1 MLNLS
6 EAQAL
11 IKKEINRLRF
21 EQEPEGLYEPLN
33 YMFSLGGKRF
43 RPALMLMLSSIYHDD
58 LKPIIPYAIG
68 IELFHNF
75 TLIHDDIMDDA
86 PLRRNKPT
94 VYKKWGTNTAI
105 LSGDA
110 LLIIA
115 YEYMIQNN
123 GRTDILKEFND
134 IALKVCEGQQY
145 DMEFENQDYI
155 SEGHYLNMIELKTA
169 SLIAGSLK
177 ISALATNAPPQDAT
191 LFYEFGTN
199 LGLAFQ
205 LQDDL
210 MDTYGD
216 KKKFGKEIGGD
227 IAANKKTFL
236 LIKALELSTNTQYKE
251 LLSLLNNKDMD
262 VQNKINRVK
271 NIYQELDIEQ
281 ITNEKINLFYEK
293 TYRILDQLSL
303 PREQYKN
310 IEEFVHYLQTRNN

>member
-6 EAQAL
+6 EAQVL

-33 YMFSLGGKRF
+33 YMLSLGGKRF
-43 RPALMLMLSSIYHDD
+43 RPALMLMLSSIYQDD
-58 LKPIIPYAIG
+58 LKPVIPYAIG

-155 SEGHYLNMIELKTA
+155 SEGHYLYMIELKTA
-169 SLIAGSLK
+169 ALIAGSLK

-191 LFYEFGTN
+191 LLYDFGIN

-216 KKKFGKEIGGD
+216 KKNFGKEIGGD

-236 LIKALELSTNTQYKE
+236 LIKALELSTNIQYKE
-251 LLSLLNNKDMD
+251 LLSLLNKKDMD
-262 VQNKINRVK
+262 VQNKINSVK
-271 NIYQELDIEQ
+271 RIYQELDIEQ
-281 ITNEKINLFYEK
+281 ITNEKINFFYSK
-293 TYRILDQLSL
+293 TYRLLGQLSL
-303 PREQYKN
+303 PKEQYKN
-310 IEEFVHYLQTRNN
+310 IEEFVHHLQTRNK

>member
-6 EAQAL
+6 EAQVL

-33 YMFSLGGKRF
+33 YMLSLGGKRF
-43 RPALMLMLSSIYHDD
+43 RPALMLMLSSIYQDD
-58 LKPIIPYAIG
+58 LKPVIPYAIG

-155 SEGHYLNMIELKTA
+155 SEGHYLYMIELKTA
-169 SLIAGSLK
+169 ALIAGSLK

-191 LFYEFGTN
+191 LLYDFGIN

-216 KKKFGKEIGGD
+216 KKNFGKEIGGD

-236 LIKALELSTNTQYKE
+236 LIKALELSTNIQYKE

-262 VQNKINRVK
+262 VQNKINSVK
-271 NIYQELDIEQ
+271 RIYQELDIEQ
-281 ITNEKINLFYEK
+281 ITNEKINFFYSK
-293 TYRILDQLSL
+293 IYRLLGQLSL
-303 PREQYKN
+303 PKEQYKN
-310 IEEFVHYLQTRNN
+310 IEEFVHYLQTRNK